1 MIFPFNIIIIKSS
14 LACAHINIWPHPLGA
29 SFFFN
34 RTFTLQD
41 NYGLETN
48 A

>member
-1 MIFPFNIIIIKSS
+1 MNYPFNLIILKSS
-14 LACAHINIWPHPLGA
+14 LACARINIRPHPFGA

-34 RTFTLQD
+34 RTFTVQD
-41 NYGLETN
+41 NDGLETN